1 MASNAAVIE
10 QFYTAFA
17 RRDAEAMV
25 ACYADDV
32 VFSDPVCRELRG
44 DRAKAMWRMLAGRSR
59 DLQLTFRDV
68 AADEQSGHAH
78 WEATYTFGQP
88 GRKVHNVIE
97 ARFRFLDGAIVEH
110 RDTFDLWRWSRM
122 ALGPRGV
129 LLGWTP
135 FVQNAIHKTA
145 IKGLDAYMSKGGG
158 QGAG

>member
-10 QFYTAFA
+10 QFYTAFG
-17 RRDAEAMV
+17 RHDAETMV

-32 VFSDPVCRELRG
+32 VFADPVFRELRG
-44 DRAKAMWRMLAGRSR
+44 ERARAMWRMLAGRSR
-59 DLQLTFRDV
+59 DLVVRYRDV
-68 AADEQSGHAH
+68 VTEGETGRAH

-97 ARFRFLDGAIVEH
+97 ATFRFRDGQIIEH

-122 ALGPRGV
+122 ALGPRGA

-135 FVQNAIHKTA
+135 FVQNAIHRTA
-145 IKGLDAYMSKGGG
+145 IKGLDAYMGKS
-158 QGAG
+158 A

>member
-10 QFYTAFA
+10 RFYAAFA

-32 VFSDPVCRELRG
+32 VFADPVFGELRG
-44 DRAKAMWRMLAGRSR
+44 ERAKAMWRMLAGRSR
-59 DLQLTFRDV
+59 DLVVTFRDV
-68 AADEQSGHAH
+68 AADGETGRAH
-78 WEATYTFGQP
+78 WEAVYTFGQP

-97 ARFRFLDGAIVEH
+97 AAFRFRDGQIVEH

-122 ALGPRGV
+122 ALGPRGT

-135 FVQNAIHKTA
+135 LVRDAIHKTA
-145 IKGLDAYMSKGGG
+145 IKGLDAYMG
-158 QGAG
+158 